1 MPTIRV
7 QQPPR
12 ALTGSALTDSSSS
25 DSDALPSPNGS
36 TPASVLLVE
45 DDFLLR
51 TVSAGTLADLGY
63 RTYEVSDA
71 DQALSVLATNREIQV
86 LITDVNL
93 PGMDGKTL
101 AAEARRIRPEI
112 RVLFVTGYS
121 RKIVK
126 DIDLTDGV
134 TGYLSKPF
142 QHRDLDR
149 ALRRLLV

>member
-1 MPTIRV
+1 MPTIRSV
-7 QQPPR
+7 QPPPSGLAGPSPSDPD
-12 ALTGSALTDSSSS
+12 ALASPDGSTSAL
-25 DSDALPSPNGS
+25 
-36 TPASVLLVE
+36 ASVLLVE
-45 DDFLLR
+45 DGFLLR

-63 RTYEVSDA
+63 RTYEVPDA
-71 DQALSVLATNREIQV
+71 DQALTILATNREIKV

-142 QHRDLDR
+142 QHQDLDR
-149 ALRRLLV
+149 ALRRLLM

>member
-1 MPTIRV
+1 MPTIRSV
-7 QQPPR
+7 QQPPSGL
-12 ALTGSALTDSSSS
+12 AGPSHS
-25 DSDALPSPNGS
+25 DSDALASPDGS
-36 TPASVLLVE
+36 TSAPASVLLVE

-63 RTYEVSDA
+63 RTYEVPDA
-71 DQALSVLATNREIQV
+71 DQALTVLATNSEIKV

-126 DIDLTDGV
+126 DIDFTDGA

-142 QHRDLDR
+142 QHQDLDR
-149 ALRRLLV
+149 ALKRLLM